1 MKQAT
6 GLELDILSLI
16 YLKCPEYYG
25 ILCNSGTVHAVVLRA
40 VVLFSSSASYIGP
53 RAVREKV
60 TLETEH
66 AWAGLMRALVIQKK
80 NKRLSAVKFC
90 GWLSGAGTGTGAEI
104 TGTIEKTQIFR
115 GLTGKDSVEQNDR
128 RFVRLKNFHAIVTA
142 VYRPPAHDLTSRLY

>member
-25 ILCNSGTVHAVVLRA
+25 ILCNSGTVHAVVPRA
-40 VVLFSSSASYIGP
+40 VVLFFSSASYIGP
-53 RAVREKV
+53 RAVSEKV
-60 TLETEH
+60 TLETGH

-90 GWLSGAGTGTGAEI
+90 GWLSGAGTGTGAGAEI
-104 TGTIEKTQIFR
+104 TGTIEKKQIFR

-128 RFVRLKNFHAIVTA
+128 RPYVLKTFTLSWKRSIVRLLMI
-142 VYRPPAHDLTSRLY
+142 

>member
-6 GLELDILSLI
+6 GLELDILSVI

-25 ILCNSGTVHAVVLRA
+25 ILCNSGTVHAVVPRA
-40 VVLFSSSASYIGP
+40 VVLFFPQLGP
-53 RAVREKV
+53 RAVSEKV
-60 TLETEH
+60 TLETEQ

-128 RFVRLKNFHAIVTA
+128 RSVRLKNFHAIVTA